1 MTFDERMMALALA
14 EARKGRGATSPNP
27 MVGAVVVRGG
37 RVVSKGHHAR
47 AGGPHAEVVALSRAE
62 GDAAGATLYVTL
74 EPCHHH
80 GRTPPCTQAVLEAG
94 IQRVVVGAPDP
105 NPGVAGGGARH
116 LAGRG
121 LDVTSGVL
129 EDRCRELNRY
139 WNHFI
144 TTGRPYVVMKTAAT
158 LDGKIAAH
166 TGASKW
172 ITGDKARRLVH
183 RLRDEMDAVLVGRKT
198 VEADDPSLNTRLPG
212 RRRTHDPVRVVV
224 DTHLNAPTRARVFDP
239 GTGGPT
245 VVYCGPD
252 PDPARRAE
260 REQLGVEVRPVPLTD
275 GRVSLADAI
284 DDLGR
289 RRTVSLLIEG
299 GSEIN
304 AAAVSA
310 DLVDRFMMFY
320 APKIVGGRDAPT
332 MVGGRG
338 ADTIDL
344 GAALELIRI
353 RRVGDDVLIE
363 AAPQRVIPPV
373 VAAETNV

>member
-1 MTFDERMMALALA
+1 
-14 EARKGRGATSPNP
+14 
-27 MVGAVVVRGG
+27 
-37 RVVSKGHHAR
+37 
-47 AGGPHAEVVALSRAE
+47 
-62 GDAAGATLYVTL
+62 
-74 EPCHHH
+74 
-80 GRTPPCTQAVLEAG
+80 
-94 IQRVVVGAPDP
+94 
-105 NPGVAGGGARH
+105 
-116 LAGRG
+116 
-121 LDVTSGVL
+121 
-129 EDRCRELNRY
+129 
-139 WNHFI
+139 
-144 TTGRPYVVMKTAAT
+144 
-158 LDGKIAAH
+158 
-166 TGASKW
+166 
-172 ITGDKARRLVH
+172 
-183 RLRDEMDAVLVGRKT
+183 
-198 VEADDPSLNTRLPG
+198 
-212 RRRTHDPVRVVV
+212 
-224 DTHLNAPTRARVFDP
+224 VFDP

-252 PDPARRAE
+252 PDPGRRAE
-260 REQLGVEVRPVPLTD
+260 REQLGVEVRPVPLID

-373 VAAETNV
+373 VADETNV